1 MNQDLQGPLASQ
13 APPRVPQARGPKGPL
28 PPGAPQDQLDQQG
41 SLGRQAEMGSL
52 YVHELL

>member
-28 PPGAPQDQLDQQG
+28 APGAPQDQLDQQG